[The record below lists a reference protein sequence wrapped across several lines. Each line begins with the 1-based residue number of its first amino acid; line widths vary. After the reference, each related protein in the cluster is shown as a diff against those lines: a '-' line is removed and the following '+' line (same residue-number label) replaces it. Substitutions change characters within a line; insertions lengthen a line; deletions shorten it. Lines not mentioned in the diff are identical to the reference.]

1 MKDPAFLLYYKDFE
15 SDTAD
20 WEPDAVGWYMRLLCF
35 QAGNGYVPSSHEEM
49 AQVARV
55 KFSQY
60 ATFCDRLATRLAS
73 KFIPLSDGKLYNPF
87 LQKVQDD
94 RKKGAVKKSVLAV
107 FGNLIRHSNI
117 TKSEETSIKTTF
129 SNKKMLDVFCQI
141 DDEEKRKEAITDF
154 FNDEKILANEVAK
167 RPLIEDE
174 TVIEDV
180 IAIEGKGGVGEK
192 PKEPKPPKEISIPT
206 YEDFELYAKE
216 KEPSVNLSAL
226 KNKYDAWVEN
236 DWKDGNNQRI
246 TNWKSKL
253 LNTMPYL
260 PKNTDNGKSN
270 TGNKTGYKFDL
281 NRAISTATGGSK

>member
-60 ATFCDRLATRLAS
+60 TIFCDRLATRLAS
-73 KFIPLSDGKLYNPF
+73 KFIPLSEGKLYNPF

-107 FGNLIRHSNI
+107 FGNLIRHTVLS
-117 TKSEETSIKTTF
+117 KSEEISVKTAF
-129 SNKKMLDVFCQI
+129 SEKKMLDVFCEI
-141 DDEEKRKEAITDF
+141 NNEEKRKEAIIEF
-154 FNDEKILANEVAK
+154 FNTEIIIATEVAK

-180 IAIEGKGGVGEK
+180 IENEGKGGMGEK
-192 PKEPKPPKEISIPT
+192 PKEPKQKKESTIPP
-206 YEDFELYAKE
+206 YEEFELYAKE
-216 KEPSVNLSAL
+216 KEPTVSLHAL
-226 KNKYDAWVEN
+226 KNKYDAWIEN
-236 DWKDGNNQRI
+236 GWKDGNNQKI
-246 TNWKSKL
+246 TNWKVKL
-253 LNTMPYL
+253 LNTMPFIA
-260 PKNTDNGKSN
+260 KNTDNGKSN
-270 TGNKTGYKFDL
+270 SGNKTGYKFDL
-281 NRAISTATGGSK
+281 NRAITAATGGNK